1 MVELPRGSSQGRG
14 MEQAESEA
22 FTDLRVKLDMRVQTK
37 TLVTI
42 IPISRAG
49 DRQWEYGLLEESSER
64 GWVRD

>member
-1 MVELPRGSSQGRG
+1 

-37 TLVTI
+37 ILVTI
-42 IPISRAG
+42 ISISRAG